1 MQLLGGIRVLDLSQY
16 LPGPFATR
24 MLADMGADVVKV
36 EPPGGEPGRTL
47 DTGNMVGVS
56 PYYNIINA
64 GKRVIELDLK
74 ADADRARLEAL
85 VATADV
91 LLESF
96 RPGVL
101 DRLGVGEQR
110 LKSLNPRLIHCAL
123 SGWGQTGPLR
133 LAAGHDL
140 NYEALTGTL
149 ASTGTSETPVIPFP
163 PMADHAGA
171 LMAVIAVLG
180 ALAARVNGAG
190 GAYLDVGLADS
201 CLSLQELAFAFEARR
216 GRGLLSGG
224 AACYQIYRTADDRF
238 VTLSALEPKFWRNF
252 CTAVAHPQW
261 IEQQYQ
267 PLPQTTL
274 IAELKVLFASQP
286 LAHWEAL
293 LPEADCCY
301 LAVIEHADI
310 PTHPHV
316 AARGL
321 VSPQPD
327 YTEILFPVH
336 VDGEAPSPRQRVQF
350 IDPQAALTAWGASP
364 VAAS

>member
-1 MQLLGGIRVLDLSQY
+1 MRFLEGIRVLDLSQY

-47 DTGNMVGVS
+47 DTGKMAGVS
-56 PYYNIINA
+56 PYYRIINA
-64 GKRVIELDLK
+64 GKRVLELDLK
-74 ADADRARLEAL
+74 ANPDRARLEAL

-101 DRLGVGEQR
+101 DRLGFGEQR

-149 ASTGTSETPVIPFP
+149 ASTGTAETPVIPFP

-180 ALAARVNGAG
+180 ALAARTNGAG
-190 GAYLDVGLADS
+190 GAFLDVGLADS
-201 CLSLQELAFAFEARR
+201 CLSLQELAFAFDAHR

-224 AACYQIYRTADDRF
+224 AACYQIYRTGDDRF

-252 CTAVAHPQW
+252 CAAVARPDW
-261 IEQQYQ
+261 IEQQYE
-267 PLPQTTL
+267 PLPQTVL
-274 IAELKVLFASQP
+274 IAELKALFASQP
-286 LAHWEAL
+286 LAHWETL

-301 LAVIEHADI
+301 LAVVEHADI
-310 PTHPHV
+310 PTHPHI
-316 AARGL
+316 AARGM
-321 VSPQPD
+321 VVQQPD
-327 YTEILFPVH
+327 YTEILFPLHIDGVAPKPRPPVRF
-336 VDGEAPSPRQRVQF
+336 VDPEAP
-350 IDPQAALTAWGASP
+350 LTGWNA
-364 VAAS
+364 